1 MRIGSN
7 PQKDKLK
14 ESNDFFHQLI
24 IPVYIPNQEGYFKES
39 FAVLQLC
46 LNSLFKTCHKQTYFT
61 IVNNGSSKEV
71 SAYLD
76 GLFQEN
82 KIQELIQTSA
92 IGKLNAIF
100 KGIAGQQFPI
110 ITITDADVLFLN
122 NWQQETYAV
131 FEAFPKTGS
140 VSPTPNSKLLKY
152 YTPNIWFENLL
163 RKSLQFRKVENPKAM
178 QSFAESIGNPTLFN
192 KYNLEKYATV
202 SKNEFQA
209 VVGSGHFVVTYRG
222 SVFKKL
228 TQFYS
233 DFQLGGESENE
244 LLDKPVA
251 SQGYW
256 RLATKDNYA
265 YHMGN
270 TSEDWMLKQVA
281 SLQENSSV
289 YDRIPQ
295 LTPINSFGFM
305 NWFKITVFSRII
317 FKKSIWR
324 YVLIYKGLSKEEA
337 NVY

>member
-7 PQKDKLK
+7 PQKDRLK

-24 IPVYIPNQEGYFKES
+24 IPVYIPNQEGYFKDS

-46 LNSLFKTCHKQTYFT
+46 LNSLFKTCHQQTYFT
-61 IVNNGSSKEV
+61 IINNGSSKEV
-71 SAYLD
+71 SAYLE
-76 GLFQEN
+76 GLFREN
-82 KIQELIQTSA
+82 KIQELIQTSN

-122 NWQQETYAV
+122 TWQQETYAV

-152 YTPNIWFENLL
+152 FTANVWFENLFS
-163 RKSLQFRKVENPKAM
+163 KSLQFRKVENPKAM

-222 SVFKKL
+222 SIFKKW

-270 TSEDWMLKQVA
+270 ISEDWMVKQVA
-281 SLQENSSV
+281 KLQDNHSV
-289 YDRIPQ
+289 YDSMPK
-295 LTPINSFGFM
+295 LTPINSFGFI
-305 NWFKITVFSRII
+305 NWFKINIFSRII
-317 FKKSIWR
+317 FKKTIWK
-324 YVLIYKGLSKEEA
+324 YVLLYKGLSKEEA
-337 NVY
+337 NTY